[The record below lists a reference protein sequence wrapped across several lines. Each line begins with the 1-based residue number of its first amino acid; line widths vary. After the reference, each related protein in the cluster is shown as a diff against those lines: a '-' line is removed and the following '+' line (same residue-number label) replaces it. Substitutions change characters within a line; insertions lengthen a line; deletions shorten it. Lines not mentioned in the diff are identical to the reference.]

1 MRRLAA
7 ALALALLASA
17 CRQEGLTIL
26 PESELPVDVY
36 GSPRPTPTE
45 TSEVLPKEGKVY
57 LVQRDRLQPKSRP
70 LQAGSGV
77 AGSLP
82 EALLL
87 ALIQP
92 PQGRKLTTAIPA
104 DTRLNEVQIQ
114 GTIVTVD
121 LSSEFETAAPQGS
134 QALRIAQ
141 VVYTLTQEGTG
152 ILGVNFA
159 IDGILRNVI
168 GGERLTQ
175 LDHPA
180 TRFDYRQFAPP
191 GEQP

>member
-1 MRRLAA
+1 VRRACAA
-7 ALALALLASA
+7 VILLALMGG
-17 CRQEGLTIL
+17 CRQGGLTLL
-26 PESELPVDVY
+26 PQSELPGDVY
-36 GSPRPTPTE
+36 GSPHPTPVE
-45 TSEVLPKEGKVY
+45 TPEELPEKGRIY
-57 LVQRDRLQPKSRP
+57 LVKHNRLHPKSSP
-70 LQAGSGV
+70 LQAGIAS
-77 AGSLP
+77 SLP

-92 PQGRKLTTAIPA
+92 PAGGKLTTAIPA
-104 DTRLNEVQIQ
+104 QTRLRGVHIEGQ
-114 GTIVTVD
+114 IVTVD

-141 VVYTLTQEGTG
+141 VVYTLTQDGTG
-152 ILGVNFA
+152 ILGVLFA
-159 IDGILRNVI
+159 IDGIPRQVI

-191 GEQP
+191 GEP

>member
-1 MRRLAA
+1 VRRLAA
-7 ALALALLASA
+7 AVAVALLAAA

-26 PESELPVDVY
+26 RESELPVDVY

-45 TSEVLPKEGKVY
+45 TSDVLPKEGKVY
-57 LVQRDRLQPKSRP
+57 LVKHERLQARSRP

-121 LSSEFETAAPQGS
+121 LSAEFETAAPQGS

-141 VVYTLTQEGTG
+141 VVYTLTQDGTG
-152 ILGVNFA
+152 ILGVRFA

>member
-1 MRRLAA
+1 MRLSRAVVLV
-7 ALALALLASA
+7 LLMAA
-17 CRQEGLTIL
+17 CRQEGLTL
-26 PESELPVDVY
+26 LRESELPEDVY
-36 GSPRPTPTE
+36 GPPRPTPVE
-45 TSEVLPKEGKVY
+45 TPEELPDQGRVY
-57 LVQRDRLQPKSRP
+57 LVKHNRLQPASRP
-70 LQAGSGV
+70 LQAGV

-92 PQGRKLTTAIPA
+92 PAGKKLTTTIPA
-104 DTRLNEVQIQ
+104 NTRLNGVQIE

-121 LSSEFETAAPQGS
+121 LSSEFETAAPRGS

-141 VVYTLTQEGTG
+141 VVYTLTQDATG
-152 ILGVNFA
+152 ILGVRFA
-159 IDGILRNVI
+159 IDGIPRKAI

-191 GEQP
+191 GGP